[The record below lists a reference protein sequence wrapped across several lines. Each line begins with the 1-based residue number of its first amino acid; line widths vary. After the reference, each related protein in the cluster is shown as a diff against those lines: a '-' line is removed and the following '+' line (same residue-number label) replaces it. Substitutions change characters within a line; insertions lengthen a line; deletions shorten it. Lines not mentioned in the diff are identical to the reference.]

1 MSNKTSKGDKQ
12 DIYGYGIVL
21 YYRLVLISIKQYVL
35 FYNAQIDRRLSPI
48 NAPADLSIV
57 GDLV

>member
-1 MSNKTSKGDKQ
+1 MYVYAT
-12 DIYGYGIVL
+12 VL
-21 YYRLVLISIKQYVL
+21 YYRLVLISIKQYAL
-35 FYNAQIDRRLSPI
+35 FYNVQIDRRLSPI